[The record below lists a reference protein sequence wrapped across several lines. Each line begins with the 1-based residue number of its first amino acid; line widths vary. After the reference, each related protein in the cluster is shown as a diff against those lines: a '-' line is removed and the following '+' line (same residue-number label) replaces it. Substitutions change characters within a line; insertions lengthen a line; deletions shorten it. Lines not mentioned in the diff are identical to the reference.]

1 MKSLIIRF
9 LLKRRILHEI
19 ISIFRFSNRFF
30 FFNLFAK
37 TLHWILVKINHF
49 RIVFHYL
56 NDFFS
61 SWSLTSILNHTKSF
75 DEIFAINSISKQTRK
90 KKNLTQ
96 NSNFW
101 TSNSITKSWK
111 FDFFQSNWREQ
122 WNLSTWFLFK
132 MFSHFVKSIFSWI
145 FYFFVQKSWFLNDFF
160 SFFCIEFAITFETSI
175 NHANSTKSCEQIY
188 VDNKCFF
195 HDKTISKFWKKYFH
209 DRQIIFE
216 QTFRIIET

>member
-1 MKSLIIRF
+1 M
-9 LLKRRILHEI
+9 
-19 ISIFRFSNRFF
+19 
-30 FFNLFAK
+30 
-37 TLHWILVKINHF
+37 HWILVKINHF

-56 NDFFS
+56 DDFLF
-61 SWSLTSILNHTKSF
+61 IMKF
-75 DEIFAINSISKQTRK
+75 DIDFELYKIIWRNICNKFDFETNAK

-101 TSNSITKSWK
+101 TSNSIMKSWK
-111 FDFFQSNWREQ
+111 FDFSQSNWRKQ
-122 WNLSTWFLFK
+122 WNLSTWFSFK

-175 NHANSTKSCEQIY
+175 NYVNLTQSCEQIY